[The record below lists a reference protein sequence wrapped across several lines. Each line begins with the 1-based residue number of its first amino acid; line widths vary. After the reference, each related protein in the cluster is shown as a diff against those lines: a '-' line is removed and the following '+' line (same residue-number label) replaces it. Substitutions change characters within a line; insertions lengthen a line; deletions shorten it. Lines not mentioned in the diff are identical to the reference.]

1 MGEKSFIVMLVLFN
15 VIFIAFIGGI
25 IVFIREYRIKKKAHL
40 KEISTIDESHKKELL
55 TTQVE
60 IQTDTMQYIGQE
72 IHDNIGQKLTLASLY
87 AQQLIFENKTPEI
100 SESIKGIN
108 DIINQSLKELRQL
121 SKSLTDDSVKNNSI
135 SELISNECEKVNHLK
150 KSNVQ
155 FLNTTAIKLGS
166 YEVKSILYRITQE
179 FLQNSIKHSN
189 CENILVSLGVKDNV
203 IQLMLADDGE
213 GFDIQNVKSNGIGI
227 ENIKKR
233 AKLIGGELKLESQKN
248 QGTKLTI
255 EIPF

>member
-1 MGEKSFIVMLVLFN
+1 MLILFN
-15 VIFIAFIGGI
+15 VIFLAFIGGI
-25 IVFIREYRIKKKAHL
+25 VIFIREYRIKKKAHL

-55 TTQVE
+55 ATQVE
-60 IQTDTMQYIGQE
+60 IQAETMQYIGQE

-87 AQQLIFENKTPEI
+87 AQQLIHENNVPNIHEN
-100 SESIKGIN
+100 IKGIN

-121 SKSLTDDSVKNNSI
+121 SKSLTDDSIKNSSI

-150 KSNVQ
+150 KCNVQ
-155 FLNTTAIKLGS
+155 FFNTATIKLDS

-189 CENILVSLGVKDNV
+189 CKNILVSLGVIDNV
-203 IQLMLADDGE
+203 IQLLLEDDGE
-213 GFDIQNVKSNGIGI
+213 GFDTQNVKSNGIGI

-233 AKLIGGELKLESQKN
+233 TKLIGGEFKFESQKN